1 MKMIKIMIL
10 KEKDTDIV
18 EHNDESQLD
27 TQPDS
32 ELDTQLDTQPDS
44 QLDTQPDSQLDTQV
58 ETVVEELHSQ
68 LNSNVDSGVDES
80 EPQVDLELELSE
92 NGPTVIKLADKEE
105 DTTDTE
111 HFKVIQESD
120 KLEELEENLNNI
132 IDDSLK
138 EIKLNQ
144 KKKVKDLC
152 QMINQVIM
160 K

>member
-1 MKMIKIMIL
+1 M
-10 KEKDTDIV
+10 
-18 EHNDESQLD
+18 
-27 TQPDS
+27 
-32 ELDTQLDTQPDS
+32 
-44 QLDTQPDSQLDTQV
+44 
-58 ETVVEELHSQ
+58 EELHSQ

-105 DTTDTE
+105 DTADTE

-144 KKKVKDLC
+144 KKKSKRSVPNDKPSNHEIGYVCESENDGNTYEVVANKNGVLRW
-152 QMINQVIM
+152 
-160 K
+160 KKKK